1 MYYDI
6 NQCLDKL
13 KPWTQRVREGM
24 KPRDF
29 VTAVLS
35 AAGEKPNSEVLEVED
50 VYVRLNGGWAVVPK
64 SACDAPAQGFVK
76 EGCIPGMGKA

>member
-1 MYYDI
+1 M
-6 NQCLDKL
+6 KL
-13 KPWTQRVREGM
+13 
-24 KPRDF
+24 RDF

-35 AAGEKPNSEVLEVED
+35 ATGEKPNSDVLEVED

-64 SACDAPAQGFVK
+64 SACDALAQGFVK